1 MNGDF
6 LGGGIVFA
14 ISAVLWLV
22 YLVPALW
29 RKHTFDAT
37 EKNAVRLNQTLR
49 ALVETSETPQ
59 EVRLE
64 ATARAVAQQQ
74 RILRKAEARA
84 RRQMRAATLRSLG
97 SGVHAGEITRS
108 AVAPRTPAAPLSPSA
123 PLARSVTRSRQ
134 GGRLA
139 ASLLLFVSLGVVA
152 WGAVTVATNGQWG
165 FIAGGIFGVGTSAL
179 ILRTMAP
186 GSARTSPAAQQARR
200 PTRRRIPDATVRT
213 ASGWVPTQIPAPLTA
228 RAGSLARSTVEA
240 QRARE
245 QLLRDAAIDAAVA
258 AQSDRATTTSRF
270 AAQPVSAPTAPPE
283 SQPAAAI
290 VERERLASMG
300 LVGNTGTVELD
311 LTEALRRRR
320 TGS

>member
-49 ALVETSETPQ
+49 ALVETSEAPQ
-59 EVRLE
+59 ELRLE

-74 RILRKAEARA
+74 RILRKAEAQA
-84 RRQMRAATLRSLG
+84 RRQLRASTWRSL
-97 SGVHAGEITRS
+97 
-108 AVAPRTPAAPLSPSA
+108 APEMQAARVTPATRANGAPAGTRATP
-123 PLARSVTRSRQ
+123 VTRSRK
-134 GGRLA
+134 RDRMSASVVLLVSLA
-139 ASLLLFVSLGVVA
+139 AVG
-152 WGAVTVATNGQWG
+152 WGAVEFVANGQWG
-165 FIAGGIFGVGTSAL
+165 FVAGGLFGVVTASL
-179 ILRTMAP
+179 ILRNIAP
-186 GSARTSPAAQQARR
+186 GRARKSQVAQQESRPARR
-200 PTRRRIPDATVRT
+200 RSPDQVAR
-213 ASGWVPTQIPAPLTA
+213 ANSGWVPASIPAPLTS
-228 RAGSLARSTVEA
+228 RAGSLARTTVEA
-240 QRARE
+240 QRAHE

-258 AQSDRATTTSRF
+258 AHTDVV
-270 AAQPVSAPTAPPE
+270 QPAVEPV
-283 SQPAAAI
+283 SQPAAAL

-300 LVGNTGTVELD
+300 LIGNTGDVELD